1 MAIFHVSHKTVGR
14 TTHAAGTAGA
24 HADYI
29 EREKACRIAFGEHMP
44 TQRGETS
51 SWLDEQ
57 ESGDRKNARVID
69 KLTLALPLELNA
81 QQRVE
86 LVRAFVE
93 ELSEGK
99 PVPWL
104 AAIHDNEQDADNP
117 HCHLIIRDRHVETGK
132 RAIGMSEKGSTE
144 RARETWERTANTF
157 LLQTG
162 SDERIDRRSLKVQRA
177 ELLADEPKYRD
188 YQPELADEM
197 LARAEA
203 LDRKPQ
209 GHEGPQ
215 SREIERK
222 GRHSEKLERIR
233 NARQGVTEA
242 PQPSQGVTEA
252 PQPSQGVT
260 EAPQPSQG
268 VTIRSKED
276 RLRRRREKQNQQR
289 SLLEQTLDGGPE
301 PNDPPLWGSAREA
314 FKDII
319 SPAGWRGALWQ
330 VLAHFKLVSDWVE
343 LNEINDELREQ
354 AVSKFEAKPQSIRQK
369 ILSALNIPLEPLAN
383 EPKPLKPVPESSEKS
398 KQPKRRPKSGWSSPS
413 GP

>member
-14 TTHAAGTAGA
+14 STHAAGTAGA

-44 TQRGETS
+44 TKRGETRR
-51 SWLDEQ
+51 WLDEQ
-57 ESGDRKNARVID
+57 EAGDRKNARVID
-69 KLTLALPLELNA
+69 KLTLALPLELDA
-81 QQRVE
+81 QQRVD

-144 RARETWERTANTF
+144 RARETWERAANTF
-157 LLQTG
+157 LLQAG
-162 SDERIDRRSLKVQRA
+162 SNERIDRRSLKAQRA
-177 ELLADEPKYRD
+177 ELLAEEPKYRK

-260 EAPQPSQG
+260 
-268 VTIRSKED
+268 IRSKED
-276 RLRRRREKQNQQR
+276 RLRRRREKQSQQR
-289 SLLEQTLDGGPE
+289 VQLERTLDNGPE
-301 PNDPPLWGSAREA
+301 PNDPPLWGSVREA

-319 SPAGWRGALWQ
+319 SPAGWRGTLWQ
-330 VLAHFKLVSDWVE
+330 VLAHFKLVGDWVE

-369 ILSALNIPLEPLAN
+369 ILNALNLPLEPQVN
-383 EPKPLKPVPESSEKS
+383 ELTPQKPVPEKLEKPE
-398 KQPKRRPKSGWSSPS
+398 QPKPRPKSGWSGPS
-413 GP
+413 DP